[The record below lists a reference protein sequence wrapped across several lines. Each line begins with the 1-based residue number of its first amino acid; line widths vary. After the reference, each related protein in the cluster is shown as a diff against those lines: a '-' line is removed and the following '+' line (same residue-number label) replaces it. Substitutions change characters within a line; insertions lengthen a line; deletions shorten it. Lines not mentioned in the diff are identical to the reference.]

1 MASEG
6 EHAAA
11 AGEQTPLKK
20 AGEAEQGEELQ
31 APSGWTKKVARFPR
45 PLQLPNP
52 APGSQMRLLQL
63 GFEGSRLRCV
73 GGIWPVR
80 SGSRSRV
87 SELNLAGIPRCSCG
101 CAC

>member
-20 AGEAEQGEELQ
+20 AGEGEQGEELQ

-45 PLQLPNP
+45 LLQLPNP
-52 APGSQMRLLQL
+52 AL
-63 GFEGSRLRCV
+63 GF
-73 GGIWPVR
+73 
-80 SGSRSRV
+80 
-87 SELNLAGIPRCSCG
+87 
-101 CAC
+101 